1 MVMQIEQF
9 YMCISLTNVE
19 DKTSNHAMTV
29 TYIASMMDLYRDQG
43 AAMTVTYIANMIDLY
58 RDQGTAMTLPYIA
71 SMTNLY

>member
-43 AAMTVTYIANMIDLY
+43 AAMTAT
-58 RDQGTAMTLPYIA
+58 YIA
-71 SMTNLY
+71 SMMDLYRVLAMGSVSELTELNC